1 MTKIL
6 HYVSSIN
13 HKEEWVW
20 VSFQEIVSNQTL
32 IQYIEDAKKAWK
44 NQGLP
49 GDLPQSTIEQLREQR
64 FKNEFEMKFSFVL
77 WAKRNLRIHDKVEI
91 DMPLQ
96 LQDIKSVGMDDGV

>member
-13 HKEEWVW
+13 HKDEFVW
-20 VSFQEIVSNQTL
+20 VKFQEIVTPESMANYLQ
-32 IQYIEDAKKAWK
+32 DAQDSWT

-49 GDLPQSTIEQLREQR
+49 GNIPQNTIDQLRQQR
-64 FKNEFEMKFSFVL
+64 FKNEFEMKFPFVL
-77 WAKRNLRIHDKVEI
+77 WQKRNLLIQDKVEI

-96 LQDIKSVGMDDGV
+96 LTDILSVGMDEGI